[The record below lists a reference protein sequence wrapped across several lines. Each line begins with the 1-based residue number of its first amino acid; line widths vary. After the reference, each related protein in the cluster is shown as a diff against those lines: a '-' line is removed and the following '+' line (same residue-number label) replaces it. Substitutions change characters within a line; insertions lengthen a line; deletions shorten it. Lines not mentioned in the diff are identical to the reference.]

1 MSCLL
6 IYAIARAPALPGP
19 LKTWS
24 AGGSGN
30 LPGALARS
38 DRRLAPTRRIEDIRF
53 RPRDS
58 DFGSGLWHALAWHI
72 FARCGREGR
81 VAARARWVSW
91 ITGGP
96 RFVVRRKIGR
106 HELAIS
112 ATAGSS
118 KSGPKSFRTRFRIAS
133 AGLRLYIGRVPN
145 LANPTV
151 FLSLVRRLV
160 PWTAGLTIVLLLVG
174 LYLTFFVAPPD
185 YQQGE
190 SVKIMYLHV
199 PAAWL
204 ALFTYVVMSV
214 AALGTLVWR
223 HPLADAAQKAAAPL
237 GAAFTFVCLAT
248 GSLWGKPMW
257 GTWWVWDA
265 RLTSV
270 LVLFLIYLALIAL
283 WEAVEEPGRAARAA
297 AIMTLVG
304 AVNLPIIKYSVD
316 WWNTL
321 HQPASVF
328 RIDGPAI
335 AWSMLLPL
343 LVMAVAATLLFVTL
357 HMMAIRNEI
366 LRRRLRR
373 LTILAAEHGDAAV
386 YAAGEPAR

>member
-1 MSCLL
+1 MV
-6 IYAIARAPALPGP
+6 
-19 LKTWS
+19 
-24 AGGSGN
+24 
-30 LPGALARS
+30 
-38 DRRLAPTRRIEDIRF
+38 RF
-53 RPRDS
+53 
-58 DFGSGLWHALAWHI
+58 
-72 FARCGREGR
+72 
-81 VAARARWVSW
+81 
-91 ITGGP
+91 
-96 RFVVRRKIGR
+96 
-106 HELAIS
+106 
-112 ATAGSS
+112 
-118 KSGPKSFRTRFRIAS
+118 
-133 AGLRLYIGRVPN
+133 
-145 LANPTV
+145 ANPTI
-151 FLSLVRRLV
+151 FLSLVRRVL
-160 PWTAGLTIVLLLVG
+160 PWSAALSALLLVLG
-174 LYLTFFVAPPD
+174 LSLTFFVAPPD

-190 SVKIMYLHV
+190 TVKIMYLHV

-204 ALFTYVVMSV
+204 SLFIYIVMSA

-283 WEAVEEPGRAARAA
+283 WEAIEEPGRAARAA

-304 AVNLPIIKYSVD
+304 AVNLPIIKFSVD

-328 RIDGPAI
+328 RLGGPAI
-335 AWSMLLPL
+335 ATSMLLPL
-343 LVMAVAATLLFVTL
+343 LVMALAATLLFLTL
-357 HMMAIRNEI
+357 HLMAIRNEI

-373 LTILAAEHGDAAV
+373 LTILAAEEHETGGFGEA
-386 YAAGEPAR
+386 EPAR